1 MNSPIVRLATS
12 THATRLGFFAA
23 GLTIAGIAIIQSFS
37 IMLAWIASFI
47 V

>member
-12 THATRLGFFAA
+12 THATRLCFFAA

-37 IMLAWIASFI
+37 IVLAWIAAVVI
-47 V
+47 